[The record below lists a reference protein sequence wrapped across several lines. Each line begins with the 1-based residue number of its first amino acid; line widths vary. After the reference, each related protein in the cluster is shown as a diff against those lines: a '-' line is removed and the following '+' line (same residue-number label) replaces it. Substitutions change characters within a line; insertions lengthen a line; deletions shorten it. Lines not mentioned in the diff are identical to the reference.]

1 MRRQR
6 LTIAII
12 IGNGISAFGGLLALD
27 TFATFYKVNLTL
39 EVLGDNNRVL
49 SRLQVAVRGV
59 VRSCDL
65 RESCAQIRPT
75 HLLMRLH
82 ELELQGFDLL
92 VFLLLQSFQLQS

>member
-59 VRSCDL
+59 VSSCDL

-75 HLLMRLH
+75 HLLVRLH